1 MSTRF
6 IDPSVL
12 QDASYLHRARP
23 RRSLVK
29 QANKQVLRTLH
40 SLSIP
45 AVLAFS
51 AHHSLATEPH
61 SMHWT
66 LLALLAAASARKPLS
81 PSPRTPRHLSKQRA
95 RLDINGGA
103 SDAVATPT
111 SLSELQL
118 LCEKE
123 EGVCVVDFGATWCG
137 PCQRIAPVFDQLA
150 EGCPDALFAKVDVDE
165 VPDASQHYSV
175 SALPTFLV
183 FKDGKEVARI
193 QGADEAGLRAALD
206 KAGCPP
212 PKNDIF

>member
-1 MSTRF
+1 MLPGKAAKLSKKRQASTADVTF
-6 IDPSVL
+6 VVDPCST
-12 QDASYLHRARP
+12 SF
-23 RRSLVK
+23 
-29 QANKQVLRTLH
+29 
-40 SLSIP
+40 LSSSQP
-45 AVLAFS
+45 
-51 AHHSLATEPH
+51 LATEPH

-81 PSPRTPRHLSKQRA
+81 PSPRTPRHLSKKRA
-95 RLDINGGA
+95 RLDVRGGA

-111 SLSELQL
+111 SLNELQL

>member
-1 MSTRF
+1 
-6 IDPSVL
+6 
-12 QDASYLHRARP
+12 
-23 RRSLVK
+23 
-29 QANKQVLRTLH
+29 
-40 SLSIP
+40 
-45 AVLAFS
+45 
-51 AHHSLATEPH
+51 
-61 SMHWT
+61 MHWT
-66 LLALLAAASARKPLS
+66 HLLALLAAASARKPLS
-81 PSPRTPRHLSKQRA
+81 PSPRTPRHLSKQKQRA
-95 RLDINGGA
+95 RLDIRGGA

-111 SLSELQL
+111 SLNELQL

-183 FKDGKEVARI
+183 FKDGTEVARI

-212 PKNDIF
+212 PKNDIFELSYPNLDGPQDGVCRLDRYDVVLQQVRGRHQLAEREALTG